1 MEILFKMLVL
11 FQVSQAIFWSPSSW
25 REEKGFW
32 SRYTIVLLLLLF
44 KLQNSLQVQQGQ
56 MPWVLVFIQCDLMLN
71 TLSLFSKSKVSF
83 NSNQSIFLFWQIGP
97 TSTWKTSMVF
107 CVNFL
112 KAVSC
117 HRPSIKNTSYH
128 VIHNRLVECIEKFA
142 NYILHV
148 GHFALF
154 TWSERRKST
163 NHALIQ
169 LTGLLIT

>member
-1 MEILFKMLVL
+1 M
-11 FQVSQAIFWSPSSW
+11 
-25 REEKGFW
+25 
-32 SRYTIVLLLLLF
+32 LLLLF

-71 TLSLFSKSKVSF
+71 TLSLFSKSKLSF

-117 HRPSIKNTSYH
+117 HRASIKNTSYH

-154 TWSERRKST
+154 TWWERRKST